1 MNESGSPPAPPSPGR
16 FRAMLNRG
24 GPRLTRR
31 FRLWLIVMGSIAVVG
46 GAFLWALPEIIRRT
60 AVVQIPK
67 LTGRAASID
76 DVDLNLFTGR
86 LALKKL
92 RLAERDP
99 AEAFIT
105 ADRIDL
111 RISPLSLVIGHVRLT
126 EFRLTTPT
134 VRIVRTGPVEFNFS
148 DLLARLPPD
157 EPKKPKSRWTMS
169 IERLVLASGAI
180 LFSDRA
186 VSPAREWNLRGI
198 TVEAGGLT
206 TRAAQQPG
214 HVDFQ
219 ARLNDAP
226 FDANAGSI
234 ILTPGKV
241 ALHVSLKRFDL
252 TQARPYLPPDLPVS
266 LEAGMLGVA
275 VEIGVEREGEALTRA
290 AVSGD
295 VRVEGLSLAQ
305 ASGAVPFVT
314 LPRAT
319 VAIKELDALGRSLV
333 LTNVE
338 VEGPEVKA
346 VRNSAGDIDLLGLT
360 KPRVDSGAPSG
371 HPARVSSEGSGASE
385 SPPPSKPFKARVERF
400 ALKSGKVTVTD
411 QAVSP
416 SSEWRLQG
424 LTVEGAGLSTSA
436 DDPPAQL
443 KLTTQ
448 FDATGSR
455 KPASLSVDVASLRTK
470 PIAATAR
477 VALENFDL
485 GVLGPYWF
493 PTLPAVVRDGFL
505 GVAVNADVEH
515 GDAGLTRAFAS
526 GTARLDS
533 LSVVH
538 RDQSAQLLS
547 MPKLTIALKKVD
559 AVANTV
565 ALGNIAIEGVNVRV
579 VRDATGKVDVVELAN
594 AMSAPAAASPA
605 PAPARPVKAAA
616 KAELRAG
623 PPWKINL
630 DRLDLRKGTG
640 TFEDRT
646 TSPVT
651 TLTVTDLTAVAERV
665 AFPSTTPATVSL
677 SLNMPGG
684 GRSEAK
690 LVGKLEPLDLQIRV
704 STRDAPIEPYQPYFT
719 FPARFLGFFGGDSL
733 SEIQRAKDGT
743 LIIAS
748 RGQASGR
755 DMEVR
760 APGAETAVSRL
771 SRMDIQGLDFS
782 WPNYALVNRV
792 TLTAPWAQIE
802 RDATGAINMRR
813 LFTPDEAQA
822 KKAASESKASEKPA
836 GKAADGAGGGGD
848 PNASRGPGQD
858 MVIDFNEIILTDGY
872 VRYLDRTTTPAFS
885 SDLSKFT
892 VTVRGASNQMGR
904 QRTIMTASGTL
915 GGSGKLELEGDLTGV
930 GDGLRANLNGHLQ
943 DFPLPSA
950 NPYTAQLTAWN
961 IKRGTFTTKFQYQ
974 VEGDRL
980 VANQDLKF
988 IGLQVERAQ
997 TTGDVPQRLGVPL
1010 GLAVALLKDSR
1021 GDIDFSI
1028 PLRGTLS
1035 DKNFDW
1041 GEAMWAGAKQA
1052 IVKLIVSP
1060 FNAIGRA
1067 ITGGDKVEKLEVDP
1081 VTFAAASSSLA
1092 QQMEAHLTRV
1102 ADFMRRAPSL
1112 KLTLTPAVS
1121 ASDIETIKNQEVS
1134 ARLERFRRER
1144 GLRDLPETLRV
1155 YYAQEMRDTP
1165 PPQTV
1170 DEQLALLTKRER
1182 VADGVLVDLSKRR
1195 VDVTR
1200 DRLVKGEGIPPE
1212 RLNDTIPSAAPE
1224 PVTGEGR
1231 VEFGIATGD
1240 D

>member
-1 MNESGSPPAPPSPGR
+1 
-16 FRAMLNRG
+16 
-24 GPRLTRR
+24 
-31 FRLWLIVMGSIAVVG
+31 
-46 GAFLWALPEIIRRT
+46 
-60 AVVQIPK
+60 
-67 LTGRAASID
+67 
-76 DVDLNLFTGR
+76 
-86 LALKKL
+86 
-92 RLAERDP
+92 
-99 AEAFIT
+99 
-105 ADRIDL
+105 
-111 RISPLSLVIGHVRLT
+111 
-126 EFRLTTPT
+126 
-134 VRIVRTGPVEFNFS
+134 
-148 DLLARLPPD
+148 
-157 EPKKPKSRWTMS
+157 
-169 IERLVLASGAI
+169 
-180 LFSDRA
+180 
-186 VSPAREWNLRGI
+186 
-198 TVEAGGLT
+198 
-206 TRAAQQPG
+206 
-214 HVDFQ
+214 
-219 ARLNDAP
+219 
-226 FDANAGSI
+226 
-234 ILTPGKV
+234 
-241 ALHVSLKRFDL
+241 
-252 TQARPYLPPDLPVS
+252 
-266 LEAGMLGVA
+266 
-275 VEIGVEREGEALTRA
+275 
-290 AVSGD
+290 
-295 VRVEGLSLAQ
+295 
-305 ASGAVPFVT
+305 VT

-319 VAIKELDALGRSLV
+319 VAIRELDALARSLV

-338 VEGPEVKA
+338 VAGLELKA
-346 VRNSAGDIDLLGLT
+346 VRSSAGDVDLLGLA
-360 KPRVDSGAPSG
+360 KPRADLAAPSNE
-371 HPARVSSEGSGASE
+371 PARASSEGAGASQPAA
-385 SPPPSKPFKARVERF
+385 SPKPFKVRVERF
-400 ALKSGKVTVTD
+400 ALKTGKVTVSD

-416 SSEWRLQG
+416 AQEWRVQG
-424 LTVEGAGLSTSA
+424 LTVEGTGLSTFA

-443 KLTTQ
+443 KMAAQL
-448 FDATGSR
+448 DATGSR
-455 KPASLSVDVASLRTK
+455 KPATLSVDVASLRTK

-477 VALENFDL
+477 VALENVDL
-485 GVLGPYWF
+485 VAFGPYWS
-493 PTLPAVVRDGFL
+493 PTLPAVVRDGFF

-515 GDAGLTRAFAS
+515 GDTGLTRALLS
-526 GTARLDS
+526 GTTRLDG
-533 LSVVH
+533 LTVVY
-538 RDQSAQLLS
+538 RDPSAQLLT
-547 MPKLTIALKKVD
+547 MPKLTLALKKVD
-559 AVANTV
+559 AVARTV
-565 ALGNIAIEGVNVRV
+565 ALGNLAIEGVNVRV
-579 VRDATGKVDVVELAN
+579 GRDAAGKVDVVELAN
-594 AMSAPAAASPA
+594 AVSAPPAASPV
-605 PAPARPVKAAA
+605 PSPARPLKTAA
-616 KAELRAG
+616 KAELQTG

-630 DRLDLRKGTG
+630 DRFDLTKGTA

-690 LVGKLEPLDLQIRV
+690 AVGKLEPLDLQIRV
-704 STRDAPIEPYQPYFT
+704 STRDAPIEPYQAYFP

-760 APGAETAVSRL
+760 APGADTAVSRL
-771 SRMDIQGLDFS
+771 SRMEIQGLDFS

-792 TLTAPWAQIE
+792 TLAAPWAQIE
-802 RDATGAINMRR
+802 RDATGAINIQR

-822 KKAASESKASEKPA
+822 KKAASESKAPEKPA

-848 PNASRGPGQD
+848 PYVSRGPGQN

-885 SDLSKFT
+885 SDLSKFA
-892 VTVRGASNQMGR
+892 VTVRGGSNQMGR
-904 QRTIMTASGTL
+904 QRTTMTASGTL

-961 IKRGTFTTKFQYQ
+961 IKRGKFTTKFQYQ

-1041 GEAMWAGAKQA
+1041 GEAMWAGAKQV

-1067 ITGGDKVEKLEVDP
+1067 FTGGSDKVEKLEVDP

-1092 QQMEAHLTRV
+1092 QPMEAHLTRV

-1134 ARLERFRRER
+1134 ARLERLRRER
-1144 GLRDLPETLRV
+1144 GLHDLPETLRV
-1155 YYAQEMRDTP
+1155 YYAREMRDTP

-1170 DEQLALLTKRER
+1170 DEQLALLTKRES
-1182 VADGVLVDLSKRR
+1182 VADGVLVDLLKRR

-1224 PVTGEGR
+1224 AVTGEGR
-1231 VEFGIATGD
+1231 VEFGIAAGD